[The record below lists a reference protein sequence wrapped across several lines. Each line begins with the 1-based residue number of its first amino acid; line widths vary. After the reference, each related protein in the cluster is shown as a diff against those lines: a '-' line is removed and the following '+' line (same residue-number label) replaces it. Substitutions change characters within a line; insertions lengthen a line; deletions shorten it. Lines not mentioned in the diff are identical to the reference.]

1 MSSPSWHLY
10 WVLISLL
17 GWAGSLLM
25 VVTLS
30 DQWPSKAIILR
41 NAPSLTCN
49 DSHYL
54 RYVMR
59 GSIFVD
65 QTLHELLEL
74 CCGPMW
80 KERQIIAK
88 IYINASHSGLLTFPE
103 EKRSDAPN

>member
-10 WVLISLL
+10 WALISLL

-74 CCGPMW
+74 CCGPVHYL
-80 KERQIIAK
+80 QGL
-88 IYINASHSGLLTFPE
+88 ASHSRSKGISTSLFLL
-103 EKRSDAPN
+103 

>member
-1 MSSPSWHLY
+1 
-10 WVLISLL
+10 
-17 GWAGSLLM
+17 M

-41 NAPSLTCN
+41 NAPSLTCS
-49 DSHYL
+49 DSLYL

-65 QTLHELLEL
+65 QTLHELLDNSAG
-74 CCGPMW
+74 CFGPIW